1 MKKLVRICNIF
12 LIIALLFNLF
22 IPISFGNTI
31 PENNAKEKSNYVPKE
46 EYWSTKNKPFFYG
59 ATKITVPV
67 GTTIDLEHDAR
78 FRIFVKDMEDG
89 DLTTKIKKTLDTID
103 TTKAGEYQVTY
114 EVTDSHNNTSTIEVP
129 VNVVEDT
136 TEINIE
142 RTMYSLPSVD
152 HLNNL
157 GYTRG
162 NNMDR
167 QIVGLFLDLD
177 GEFQMRH
184 ISGGDLIVKLQND
197 DQNTESEIKV
207 QSKEKVIEVAQKKLN
222 DEKTKRT
229 ESNPKETITDEELAK
244 ELKLTEELEGW
255 VNIKNIVTTEGV
267 STNYISLPTIKT
279 LYKQTEVVKYEIKY
293 DTKNTNTKRLHY
305 YHQGDGATYQETF
318 LKEWAEDENSYSIID
333 GASYMISVP
342 YIDHDRL
349 FETKY
354 PGGKPYESLDNYLD
368 WWDQVM
374 DHYDDLIGLSY
385 DHPVDELSQNVKTK
399 YFGKANKHGAGAA
412 YYASGDH
419 VGINQEHDWSFFQ
432 YGWGNLHEVGHG
444 YQAQVGGNAGGLPIG
459 EVGVNIFC
467 YYIQTYTPEL
477 NKYNDNWLSLATRE
491 TEYNKA
497 RQDGKGFYDNGEG
510 NVGAAGM
517 LYAIVNMLNYFDDY
531 KEAYAYINQYYR
543 RVYSETGTRMK
554 TTDVWALA
562 LAEKYNVN
570 VVPYIESWG
579 ITVSDDVK
587 DELMA
592 KPLPTIYYMKEMLT
606 DDTKGQELKTKLN
619 NFGLYDLVSTNE
631 LKDTNLKGKVT
642 FNINIANLDN
652 IKNQTITINDGGN
665 TIKTLTITD
674 KTITTE
680 LPIGTYKVAF
690 PKSKEAL
697 DYDNLYIIVKDSE
710 TNTYEVNYKPINN
723 LDYGFKTSIRSRGY
737 WGEDYTPFKIDLVG
751 DNLIFNYADTYP
763 NSGGDNKVLFSSLT
777 VLDNENKEV
786 YKKSV
791 QRGWYDTWVKDK
803 VTNKEIPVK
812 EGYKLKIYYAGN
824 KEDVRVTNGLTGKI
838 TKLSNEDFKN
848 HEITFVVTEYG
859 LVPESLANDQDKLY
873 QKYSADIKTYI
884 DKLLSE
890 NKKED
895 FANPFTSPDIYNEV
909 LSLVNKLAKKDQEAY
924 TNALDII
931 SAGTYSKQ
939 NEKVKPSTEENK
951 PNKEQQQSNNKKPST
966 NSSNESAPYTGVNF
980 KGLEPNSIALNIH
993 TLRFLITIVLVT
1005 LITLFT
1011 KLDKVLSYEKK
1022 F

>member
-31 PENNAKEKSNYVPKE
+31 PENNAKETSNYIPKE
-46 EYWSTKNKPFFYG
+46 EYWSTKNAPFFYG

-67 GTTIDLEHDAR
+67 GTAIDLEHDAR

-89 DLTTKIKKTLDTID
+89 DLTTKIQKTSDNINTSV
-103 TTKAGEYQVTY
+103 AGEYKVTY
-114 EVTDSHNNTSTIEVP
+114 EVTDSHKNTSTIEVP
-129 VNVVEDT
+129 VSVVEGI

-152 HLNNL
+152 HLNSL

-184 ISGGDLIVKLQND
+184 ISGGDLIVKLQNN
-197 DQNTESEIKV
+197 DQETESEIKV
-207 QSKEKVIEVAQKKLN
+207 QSKDKVIEEATKKLN

-229 ESNPKETITDEELAK
+229 ESNPDTTIDDKELAK
-244 ELKLTEELEGW
+244 ELNLTEALDGW
-255 VNIKNIVTTEGV
+255 VNIKNIVTKDNV
-267 STNYISLPTIKT
+267 STNYVSLPTIKT
-279 LYKQTEVVKYEIKY
+279 LYKQTEIVKYEIKY

-305 YHQGDGATYQETF
+305 YHQGDGLEYQKTF
-318 LKEWAEDENSYSIID
+318 LKEWADDKDSYSIVD

-342 YIDHDRL
+342 YIDHEKL
-349 FETKY
+349 FETEY

-477 NKYNDNWLSLATRE
+477 NKYNDNWLSLATKE
-491 TEYNKA
+491 TEYNKD

-579 ITVSDDVK
+579 ITVSDNVK
-587 DELMA
+587 EELMA

-606 DDTKGQELKTKLN
+606 DETKGQALKTELK
-619 NFGLYDLVSTNE
+619 NFGLYDLVSTDE
-631 LKDTNLKGKVT
+631 LKTTNLTGKVT
-642 FNINIANLDN
+642 FNININNLDN
-652 IKNQTITINDGGN
+652 IKNETLTINNGGK
-665 TIKTLTITD
+665 TVKTLTITD
-674 KTITTE
+674 KTMTTE

-697 DYDNLYIIVKDSE
+697 EYDNLYIIVNDQE
-710 TNTYEVNYKPINN
+710 TKTYEVNYKPIGN
-723 LDYGFKTSIRSRGY
+723 LDYGFKTSIRTRGY

-763 NSGGDNKVLFSSLT
+763 NSGGDSSILFSSLT
-777 VLDNENKEV
+777 VLDNNNTEI
-786 YKKSV
+786 YKNSV
-791 QRGWYDTWVKDK
+791 QRGWYDTWVDDK
-803 VTNKEIPVK
+803 VTHKEVPVK

-824 KEDVRVTNGLTGKI
+824 KDDVRVTNGLTGKI
-838 TKLSNEDFKN
+838 TKLSNEDFKDN
-848 HEITFVVTEYG
+848 NITFVVTEYG

-873 QKYSADIKTYI
+873 QKYSSDIKTYI
-884 DKLLSE
+884 DKILSE
-890 NKKED
+890 NKEED
-895 FANPFTSPDIYNEV
+895 FANPFTSPNLYNEV
-909 LSLVNKLAKKDQEAY
+909 LSLVNKLAKKDQETY
-924 TNALDII
+924 TNALDTI
-931 SAGTYSKQ
+931 SAGAYSRQ
-939 NEKVKPSTEENK
+939 NEETKPSTEENK
-951 PNKEQQQSNNKKPST
+951 EEQNKKPST
-966 NSSNESAPYTGVNF
+966 STSTSNENAPYTGINF
-980 KGLEPNSIALNIH
+980 KGIEPNSIAINLH
-993 TLRFLITIVLVT
+993 TLRFLITIVLIT
-1005 LITLFT
+1005 LIALFT

>member
-31 PENNAKEKSNYVPKE
+31 PEDTTKEKSNYVPKE
-46 EYWSTKNKPFFYG
+46 EYWSTKNAPFFYG

-89 DLTTKIKKTLDTID
+89 DLTTKIQKTSDNINTSE
-103 TTKAGEYQVTY
+103 AGEYKVTY
-114 EVTDSHNNTSTIEVP
+114 EVTDSHKNKTTIEVP
-129 VNVVEDT
+129 VSVVEGI

-167 QIVGLFLDLD
+167 QIVGLFLDLN

-184 ISGGDLIVKLQND
+184 ISGGDLIVKLQNN
-197 DQNTESEIKV
+197 DQETESEIKV
-207 QSKEKVIEVAQKKLN
+207 QSKAKVIEAATKKLN
-222 DEKTKRT
+222 DEKAKRT
-229 ESNPKETITDEELAK
+229 ESNPDTTIDEKELAK
-244 ELKLTEELEGW
+244 ELNLTEALDGW
-255 VNIKNIVTTEGV
+255 VNIKNIVTKDNV
-267 STNYISLPTIKT
+267 STNYVSLPTIKT

-305 YHQGDGATYQETF
+305 YHQGDGLEYQKTF
-318 LKEWAEDENSYSIID
+318 LKEWADDKDSYSIVD

-342 YIDHDRL
+342 YIDHEKL
-349 FETKY
+349 FETEY
-354 PGGKPYESLDNYLD
+354 PGGKPYESLDNYLG

-374 DHYDDLIGLSY
+374 DHYDELIGLSY

-477 NKYNDNWLSLATRE
+477 NKYNDNWLSLATKE
-491 TEYNKA
+491 TEYNKD

-517 LYAIVNMLNYFDDY
+517 LYAIVNMLNYFDNY

-579 ITVSDDVK
+579 ITVSDNVK
-587 DELMA
+587 EELMA

-606 DDTKGQELKTKLN
+606 DETKGQALKTELN
-619 NFGLYDLVSTNE
+619 NFGLYDLVSTDE
-631 LKDTNLKGKVT
+631 LKTTNLTGKVT
-642 FNINIANLDN
+642 FNININNLDN
-652 IKNQTITINDGGN
+652 IKNETITINNGGK
-665 TIKTLTITD
+665 TVKTLTITD
-674 KTITTE
+674 KTMTTE

-697 DYDNLYIIVKDSE
+697 EYDNLYIIVNDQE
-710 TNTYEVNYKPINN
+710 TKTYEVNYKPIGN
-723 LDYGFKTSIRSRGY
+723 LDYGFKTSIRTRGY

-763 NSGGDNKVLFSSLT
+763 NSGGDSSILFSSLT
-777 VLDNENKEV
+777 VLDNNNTEI
-786 YKKSV
+786 YKNSV
-791 QRGWYDTWVKDK
+791 QRGWYDTWVDDK
-803 VTNKEIPVK
+803 VTHKEVPVK

-824 KEDVRVTNGLTGKI
+824 KDDVRVTNGLTGKI
-838 TKLSNEDFKN
+838 TKLSNEDFKDN
-848 HEITFVVTEYG
+848 NITFVVTEYG

-873 QKYSADIKTYI
+873 QKYSSDIKTYI
-884 DKLLSE
+884 DKILSE
-890 NKKED
+890 NKEED
-895 FANPFTSPDIYNEV
+895 FANPFTSPNLYNEV
-909 LSLVNKLAKKDQEAY
+909 LSLVNKLAKKDQETY
-924 TNALDII
+924 TSALDTI
-931 SAGTYSKQ
+931 SAGAYSRQ
-939 NEKVKPSTEENK
+939 NEETKPSTEENK
-951 PNKEQQQSNNKKPST
+951 EEQNKKPST
-966 NSSNESAPYTGVNF
+966 STSTSNENAPYTGINF
-980 KGLEPNSIALNIH
+980 KGIEPNSIAINLH
-993 TLRFLITIVLVT
+993 TLRFLITIVLIT
-1005 LITLFT
+1005 LIALFT

>member
-31 PENNAKEKSNYVPKE
+31 PEDTTKEKSNYVPKE
-46 EYWSTKNKPFFYG
+46 EYWSTKNAPFFYG

-67 GTTIDLEHDAR
+67 GTAIDLEHDAR
-78 FRIFVKDMEDG
+78 FRIFVKDMEDV
-89 DLTTKIKKTLDTID
+89 DLTTKIQKTSDNINASV
-103 TTKAGEYQVTY
+103 AGEYKVTY
-114 EVTDSHNNTSTIEVP
+114 EVTDSHKNKTTIEVP
-129 VNVVEDT
+129 VKVVEGT

-167 QIVGLFLDLD
+167 QIVGLFLDLG

-184 ISGGDLIVKLQND
+184 ISGGDLIVKLQNN
-197 DQNTESEIKV
+197 DQETESEIKV
-207 QSKEKVIEVAQKKLN
+207 QSKAKVIEAATKKLN
-222 DEKTKRT
+222 DEKAKRT
-229 ESNPKETITDEELAK
+229 ESNPDTTIDEKELAK
-244 ELKLTEELEGW
+244 ELNLTEALDGW
-255 VNIKNIVTTEGV
+255 VNIKNIVTKDNV
-267 STNYISLPTIKT
+267 STNYVSLPTIKT

-293 DTKNTNTKRLHY
+293 DTKNINTKKLHY
-305 YHQGDGATYQETF
+305 YHQGDGLEYQKTF
-318 LKEWAEDENSYSIID
+318 LKEWADDKDSYSIVD
-333 GASYMISVP
+333 GASYMLSVP
-342 YIDHDRL
+342 YIDHEKL
-349 FETKY
+349 FETEY
-354 PGGKPYESLDNYLD
+354 PGGKPYESLDNYLN

-477 NKYNDNWLSLATRE
+477 NKYNDNWLSLATKE
-491 TEYNKA
+491 TEYNKD

-517 LYAIVNMLNYFDDY
+517 LYAIVNMLNYFDNY

-579 ITVSDDVK
+579 ITVSDNVK
-587 DELMA
+587 EELMA

-606 DDTKGQELKTKLN
+606 DETKGQALKTELK
-619 NFGLYDLVSTNE
+619 NFGLYDLVSTDE
-631 LKDTNLKGKVT
+631 LKATNLTGKVT

-652 IKNQTITINDGGN
+652 IKNETITINDGGK
-665 TIKTLTITD
+665 TVKTLTITD
-674 KTITTE
+674 KTMTTE

-697 DYDNLYIIVKDSE
+697 EYDNLYIIVNDQE
-710 TNTYEVNYKPINN
+710 TKTYEVNYKPIGN

-763 NSGGDNKVLFSSLT
+763 NSGGDSSILFSSLT
-777 VLDNENKEV
+777 VLDNNNTEI
-786 YKKSV
+786 YKNSV
-791 QRGWYDTWVKDK
+791 QRGWYDTWVDDK
-803 VTNKEIPVK
+803 VTHKEVPVK

-824 KEDVRVTNGLTGKI
+824 KDDVRVTNGLTGKI
-838 TKLSNEDFKN
+838 TKLSNEDFKDN
-848 HEITFVVTEYG
+848 NITFVVTEYG

-873 QKYSADIKTYI
+873 QKYSSDVKTYI
-884 DKLLSE
+884 DKILSE
-890 NKKED
+890 NKEED
-895 FANPFTSPDIYNEV
+895 FANPFTSPNLYNEV
-909 LSLVNKLAKKDQEAY
+909 LSLVNKLAKKDQETY
-924 TNALDII
+924 TSALDTI
-931 SAGTYSKQ
+931 SAGAYSRQ
-939 NEKVKPSTEENK
+939 NEETKPSTEENK
-951 PNKEQQQSNNKKPST
+951 EEQNKKPST
-966 NSSNESAPYTGVNF
+966 STSTSNENAPYTGINF
-980 KGLEPNSIALNIH
+980 KGIEPNSIAINLH
-993 TLRFLITIVLVT
+993 TLRFIITIVLIT
-1005 LITLFT
+1005 LIALFT